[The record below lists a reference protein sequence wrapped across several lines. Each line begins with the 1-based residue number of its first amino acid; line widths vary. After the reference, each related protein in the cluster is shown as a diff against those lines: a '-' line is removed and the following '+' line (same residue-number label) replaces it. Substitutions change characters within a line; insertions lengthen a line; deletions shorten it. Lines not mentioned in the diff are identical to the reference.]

1 MPVSKVKPMS
11 DYQADFFGWT
21 QEQAALLKAG
31 RFDRVDVG
39 HLIEELETMG
49 ASERRE
55 LLSRLEELLMHLLKW
70 QYQPGLRGASWEV
83 SIIKQRDA
91 LEDLF
96 EASPSL
102 RPRVSEVFDKAYRRA
117 RVYASKETGLAL
129 STFPESCAWSV
140 EDTIWGD
147 FWPSA

>member
-1 MPVSKVKPMS
+1 MS
-11 DYQADFFGWT
+11 NYQTDFFNWT
-21 QEQAALLKAG
+21 REQAELLKAG
-31 RFDRVDVG
+31 SFDQLDVG

-55 LLSRLEELLMHLLKW
+55 LLSRLEELLMRLLKW

-96 EASPSL
+96 ESSPSL
-102 RPRVSEVFDKAYRRA
+102 RSRLDEVFSKA
-117 RVYASKETGLAL
+117 EC
-129 STFPESCAWSV
+129 CAWTI
-140 EDTIWGD
+140 EDVLRSD
-147 FWPSA
+147 FWPSV

>member
-1 MPVSKVKPMS
+1 MNN
-11 DYQADFFGWT
+11 YQTDFFKWT
-21 QEQAALLKAG
+21 REQAELLKAG
-31 RFDRVDVG
+31 CFDRLDIG

-70 QYQPGLRGASWEV
+70 RYQPGLRGASWEV

-102 RPRVSEVFDKAYRRA
+102 RPRVHEVFDKAYKRA

-129 STFPESCAWSV
+129 SMFPESCVW
-140 EDTIWGD
+140 TIEEVLRSD
-147 FWPSA
+147 FWPVE

>member
-1 MPVSKVKPMS
+1 MS
-11 DYQADFFGWT
+11 NYLTDFFSWT

-31 RFDRVDVG
+31 SFDRLDVG

-55 LLSRLEELLMHLLKW
+55 LLSRLEELLPHLLKW
-70 QYQPGLRGASWEV
+70 RYQPGLRGASWEV

-91 LEDLF
+91 LDDLF

-102 RPRVSEVFDKAYRRA
+102 RPRLNEVFDKAYRRA

-129 STFPESCAWSV
+129 PTFPESCAWTVDEVLRSN
-140 EDTIWGD
+140 
-147 FWPSA
+147 FWPVE

>member
-1 MPVSKVKPMS
+1 MS
-11 DYQADFFGWT
+11 NYQADFFGWT
-21 QEQAALLKAG
+21 QEQADLLKAG
-31 RFDRVDVG
+31 RFDRLDIS
-39 HLIEELETMG
+39 HLIEELKIMG

-102 RPRVSEVFDKAYRRA
+102 RSRLTEVFDKAYRRA

-129 STFPESCAWSV
+129 SIFPQGCAWGI
-140 EDTIWGD
+140 EDVLRDD
-147 FWPSA
+147 FWPDK